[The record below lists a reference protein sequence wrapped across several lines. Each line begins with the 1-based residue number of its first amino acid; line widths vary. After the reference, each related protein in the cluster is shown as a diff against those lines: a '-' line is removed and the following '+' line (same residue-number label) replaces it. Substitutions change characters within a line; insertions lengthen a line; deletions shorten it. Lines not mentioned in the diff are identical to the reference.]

1 MADKEVRLIDA
12 NRFKETLARL
22 VCVSANN
29 KTFERI
35 TNQTLHD
42 VVPKLIDDEP
52 TIEAEPVKH
61 GHWIRG
67 KNKSAFPAKPS
78 PIWYCSCCGEMIRYN
93 DSTGTYQKKKKKVNE
108 INPRCRRC
116 GARMDGESE

>member
-1 MADKEVRLIDA
+1 MRAIDA
-12 NRFKETLARL
+12 ELLTTNIAQIAKNCARSDAQKAL
-22 VCVSANN
+22 IG
-29 KTFERI
+29 RI
-35 TNQTLHD
+35 LFMIENM
-42 VVPKLIDDEP
+42 P

-93 DSTGTYQKKKKKVNE
+93 DSTCVYQKKKKKVNE
-108 INPRCRRC
+108 VNPRCRRC
-116 GARMDGESE
+116 GARMDGDGE

>member
-1 MADKEVRLIDA
+1 MRLIDA
-12 NRFKETLARL
+12 GALKEYMCSTCPNQERCRDTEN
-22 VCVSANN
+22 VCSTIADIA
-29 KTFERI
+29 E
-35 TNQTLHD
+35 Q
-42 VVPKLIDDEP
+42 P
-52 TIEAEPVKH
+52 TVEAEPIKH

-93 DSTGTYQKKKKKVNE
+93 DSTCVYQKKKKKVNE

-116 GARMDGESE
+116 GARMDGDGDE